1 MEMLLGLSTSLAI
14 AVDNNHLKVGFVAW
28 FDHAVSCIMLT
39 VILHLSVALFLNS
52 QYIFAI
58 CNVCMSV
65 VAYFETD
72 LVPVLCH
79 LWSCEWTIRWTNE
92 NYMIIVYC
100 KASFTS
106 PPVDSI

>member
-1 MEMLLGLSTSLAI
+1 M
-14 AVDNNHLKVGFVAW
+14 
-28 FDHAVSCIMLT
+28 MLT

-52 QYIFAI
+52 QYIFAV

-79 LWSCEWTIRWTNE
+79 LCSCEWTIRWTNE